1 MITVLIYLI
10 CVSDD
15 MLKPHEKGENEAVI
29 RICFIYLRSD

>member
-10 CVSDD
+10 YVSDD
-15 MLKPHEKGENEAVI
+15 MLKPYEKVENEAII